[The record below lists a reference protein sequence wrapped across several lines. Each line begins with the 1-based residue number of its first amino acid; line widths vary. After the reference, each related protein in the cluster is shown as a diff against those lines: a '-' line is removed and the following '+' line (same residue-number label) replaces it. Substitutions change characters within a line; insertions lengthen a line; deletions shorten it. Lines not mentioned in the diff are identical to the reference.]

1 MFMMMTKEK
10 VPHKVRIYMDNYSEI
25 LRESESPTP
34 ISWPVREVMSEAF
47 RQRKSIEKMSETKIE
62 QSNSDKPTIT
72 ANDTHNHCG
81 TPECCGK
88 CSPSVSE
95 NAKE

>member
-34 ISWPVREVMSEAF
+34 ISWPVKEAMSEAF
-47 RQRKSIEKMSETKIE
+47 R
-62 QSNSDKPTIT
+62 
-72 ANDTHNHCG
+72 
-81 TPECCGK
+81 
-88 CSPSVSE
+88 
-95 NAKE
+95 